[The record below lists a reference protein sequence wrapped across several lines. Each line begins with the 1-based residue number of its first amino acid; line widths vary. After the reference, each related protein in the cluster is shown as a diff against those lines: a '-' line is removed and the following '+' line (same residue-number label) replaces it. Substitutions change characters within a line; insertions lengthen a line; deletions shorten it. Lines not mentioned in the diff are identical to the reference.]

1 MTAREAHGEVVGG
14 GLERSA
20 RGGPERMICGE
31 RFRRRGSASGLRV
44 LGKRRRRRLPIGVAG
59 AGADP
64 MQRPRRINEAV
75 ARGAQWR

>member
-1 MTAREAHGEVVGG
+1 MEKSWEEGWKGVREEGRKG
-14 GLERSA
+14 RSA
-20 RGGPERMICGE
+20 AGVV
-31 RFRRRGSASGLRV
+31 RRRGSASGLRV

-64 MQRPRRINEAV
+64 IQRPRRINEAV